1 MKFLLLPL
9 VAFALLA
16 PAARADLTIV
26 QNVEG
31 AGQINK
37 MTIRIKGDKARVDA
51 SPQVSTIINSRT
63 GDMLNLMHDQKQ
75 FLRISAD
82 QAKQAAQLAV
92 QAEANK
98 QPAEKPQLKPTGRK
112 QTINGYEAEEY
123 IAKAPA
129 FTATYWISTTYPQG
143 AEIVKHL
150 QAMSPDAW
158 GVSGQGMPD
167 YRDFPGLPLRS
178 TISFGGNEITST
190 LTSVSQE
197 PLGESLFMAP
207 PEWTEMKMPDLG
219 SMLGGKPGTVK
230 PQGAKPAPSPKR

>member
-1 MKFLLLPL
+1 MKSLLLPL
-9 VAFALLA
+9 AALLLLAA
-16 PAARADLTIV
+16 PARADLTIV
-26 QNVEG
+26 QDVAG

-37 MTIRIKGDKARVDA
+37 MTIRIKGDRARIDA
-51 SPQVSTIINSRT
+51 SPQISTIINSRT
-63 GDMLNLMHDQKQ
+63 GEMLNLMHDQKQ

-82 QAKQAAQLAV
+82 SAKAVAQMAV
-92 QAEANK
+92 QADPEK
-98 QPAEKPQLKPTGRK
+98 QSAEKPQLKPTGRK
-112 QTINGYEAEEY
+112 EKINGYEAEEY

-129 FTATYWISTTYPQG
+129 FTATYWISTTYPG
-143 AEIVKHL
+143 ATEIVQQL
-150 QAMSPDAW
+150 RAMSPDAW

-197 PLGESLFMAP
+197 PLGDSLFMAP

-219 SMLGGKPGTVK
+219 NILGGKPETAK
-230 PQGAKPAPSPKR
+230 PKGAKPAASPKR